1 LAKIETTKFENAVSA
16 VVMGLPAPVALMLAF
31 WWGSIPFFTDDGMIM
46 MNALI
51 GLALGLA
58 ADATV
63 LRKYLKGL
71 FTMPFWIL
79 TALYVF
85 YSMLI
90 YGFFM
95 GFPVFNV
102 FVGVS
107 GSYLVARS
115 CIVTGLGE
123 GETRSRVDSFILA
136 STLTLLS
143 LCVCTAWL
151 ALREPGIAGQ
161 IEGMLGLGFKV
172 SGHMVWLLII
182 LGGAGLL
189 LAQYFGSK
197 FAAKAVISRHKGPM
211 ASI

>member
-1 LAKIETTKFENAVSA
+1 
-16 VVMGLPAPVALMLAF
+16 MGLPAPVALMLAF
-31 WWGSIPFFTDDGMIM
+31 WWGSIPFFTDDRRIM
-46 MNALI
+46 MHALI
-51 GLALGLA
+51 GLVLGLA

-79 TALYVF
+79 TALYLF
-85 YSMLI
+85 YSMII

-95 GFPVFNV
+95 GFPVFNA
-102 FVGVS
+102 FVGIL
-107 GSYLVARS
+107 GSYLVARG
-115 CIVTGLGE
+115 CIVTGLNE
-123 GETRSRVDSFILA
+123 SETRKRLGSFMFV
-136 STLTLLS
+136 STLMLTS

-172 SGHMVWLLII
+172 SGHLVWLLII

-189 LAQYFGSK
+189 LAQYFGSR
-197 FAAKAVISRHKGPM
+197 FAAKAVISRHKGQM